1 MTDAVSTVGRAL
13 RRIDGTVR
21 EFWSHRG
28 ELRSQAVLSLA
39 HIIALVGA
47 LHLAYPQLPAWLSG
61 ALAVVTRVATGAI
74 IWLGSAAVRR

>member
-1 MTDAVSTVGRAL
+1 MV
-13 RRIDGTVR
+13 
-21 EFWSHRG
+21 
-28 ELRSQAVLSLA
+28 RSQAVLSLA